1 MAATTSYRCALR
13 KIKNLSFK
21 VKTEK
26 MPRIYCTKKLEGFIG
41 NVEQDLPSDI
51 IHRSLMDWNAH
62 LFFVERKKCIVFVNN
77 LTAYS
82 VFIIDILKKDLK
94 NIDVLFYSRLIEQLK
109 HDKIIGKDGSYES
122 LFPLEEMK
130 FIKTNNDRKIIGRIN
145 DSVEMFKSHLFHKYD
160 QLKNMNVIHENGLFN
175 TSLTGK
181 PGEIKKSWRSPVDIL
196 KNEK

>member
-51 IHRSLMDWNAH
+51 IQ
-62 LFFVERKKCIVFVNN
+62 KKCIVFVNN

-109 HDKIIGKDGSYES
+109 HDKIIGKDGFYES